1 MNWIKKPKKT
11 NLTKWIGLLLITAAL
26 IIWLHSIIEI
36 KSNEIMLAN
45 QNLSI
50 EEVWAYEGALQWWKN
65 AYVTAILPT
74 TGILTISG
82 IATLITPQLFGFA
95 QKITLKKPELTLVEE
110 KAVSRND
117 NVKEEPIL
125 VLQNLI
131 SEEANLKE
139 EKKKLA
145 SFMKKLQLKIEE

>member
-1 MNWIKKPKKT
+1 MNWMKKPKKI
-11 NLTKWIGLLLITAAL
+11 NLTVWIGVLLITVAFS
-26 IIWLHSIIEI
+26 IWLYSIIEI
-36 KSNEIMLAN
+36 QSNEIMLAT
-45 QNLSI
+45 QDLGV
-50 EEVWAYEGALQWWKN
+50 EEVWLYEGALQWWKN
-65 AYVTAILPT
+65 AYWTAILPT
-74 TGILTISG
+74 WGILTISG
-82 IATLITPQLFGFA
+82 IATILSPQLRGFA
-95 QKITLKKPELTLVEE
+95 QKVTLKKPELTLVEE

-145 SFMKKLQLKIEE
+145 SFREKL